1 MPRGVVIAG
10 GGQGGFQAAASLRER
25 GYAEPVT
32 IVCEEPFAP
41 YQRPPLSKAFLLG
54 ETDEG
59 HLLLRPPAFYE
70 QQSITLVIG
79 ERVTEIERA
88 PQRVRLSG
96 GATIDYSHLILATGA
111 RNRLLDVP
119 GAELQGVHYLR
130 TLSESRALRP
140 QLQEATDVVIIGAG
154 FIGLE
159 IAAVASKLGK
169 SVHVID
175 QMPRVMS
182 RIVSTATSD
191 FFLTTHG
198 AWGSSLSMNS
208 GVRELRGSHGR
219 VREVVTSDG
228 RLLPADVVVV
238 GIGVVPNVELA
249 AQAGL
254 HTGNG
259 ILVDDLLST
268 ADRAVS
274 ALGDCAFYS
283 SRFCGPVRMESV
295 QNAVDQARCIA
306 ARLTGSGDGYAAV
319 PWFWSDQ
326 RDLKLQIVGMTSGC
340 DRMVMKGDPD
350 AKSFSVFCFKG
361 EALAGIESVNRAAD
375 HMFGRRLFASG
386 LQITAAEVADPEF
399 DPREF
404 LKRAAAAPG

>member
-1 MPRGVVIAG
+1 
-10 GGQGGFQAAASLRER
+10 
-25 GYAEPVT
+25 
-32 IVCEEPFAP
+32 
-41 YQRPPLSKAFLLG
+41 
-54 ETDEG
+54 
-59 HLLLRPPAFYE
+59 
-70 QQSITLVIG
+70 
-79 ERVTEIERA
+79 
-88 PQRVRLSG
+88 
-96 GATIDYSHLILATGA
+96 
-111 RNRLLDVP
+111 
-119 GAELQGVHYLR
+119 
-130 TLSESRALRP
+130 
-140 QLQEATDVVIIGAG
+140 
-154 FIGLE
+154 
-159 IAAVASKLGK
+159 
-169 SVHVID
+169 
-175 QMPRVMS
+175 
-182 RIVSTATSD
+182 
-191 FFLTTHG
+191 
-198 AWGSSLSMNS
+198 
-208 GVRELRGSHGR
+208 
-219 VREVVTSDG
+219 VTSDG

-259 ILVDDLLST
+259 ILVDDALST

-340 DRMVMKGDPD
+340 DRMEMKGDPD
-350 AKSFSVFCFKG
+350 ARSFSVFCFKG
-361 EALAGIESVNRAAD
+361 EALAGIESVNRPAD

-404 LKRAAAAPG
+404 LKRAAVSGR